1 MNKYTK
7 ELVAEIASHY
17 QNRRAFKV
25 GHEGAYRAALRNGWL
40 DDICAHMTI
49 ARRDAWTKDEVV
61 DLAQNYSRRREFE
74 EAHGGAYDA
83 ARRKGW
89 LDEACAHMPI
99 TRELN
104 LENVTAIAKKFK
116 TRTEFHDK
124 DLSAYEA
131 AMRNGWLNIV
141 CDHMKKSNRGFD
153 VNQPGILYQLEFTF
167 PNGDKAWKVGITNGP
182 PSKRISS
189 LGVRKGVRV
198 QVSHVRNY
206 IDGAQAAE
214 DERQLHREFK
224 DLRYKGLRF
233 LSNGHTEVY
242 SEPLI
247 G

>member
-25 GHEGAYRAALRNGWL
+25 GHEGAYRAAL
-40 DDICAHMTI
+40 
-49 ARRDAWTKDEVV
+49 
-61 DLAQNYSRRREFE
+61 
-74 EAHGGAYDA
+74 
-83 ARRKGW
+83 
-89 LDEACAHMPI
+89 
-99 TRELN
+99 
-104 LENVTAIAKKFK
+104 
-116 TRTEFHDK
+116 
-124 DLSAYEA
+124 
-131 AMRNGWLNIV
+131 RNGWLNIV